1 MMLRQSKHD
10 KLFKMNKTQHYI
22 QGQWQSGNG
31 EGIPVFDSITGA
43 HFTSTTVEGLDV
55 PSILQYGRD
64 KGDTLRKMTF
74 QQRGNMLKSLALYL
88 EKRKQAFYE
97 ISYRTG
103 ATKRDSWVDIEGGFG
118 NLFANASLR
127 KLFPNQ
133 TYHVEG
139 DPIDLSRGGRFMAH
153 HIMVP
158 REGVA
163 VHINAFNFPVWG
175 MLEKCAVNW
184 MAGMPAVVLPAP
196 QTAYLTEAVVREII
210 ASGILPEGSLQL
222 ISGTARN
229 ILDTVQSQDVVTFT
243 GSAKIGR
250 ILKNHPQLTAESVP
264 FTMEADSL
272 NAAILGRDAVPGTPE
287 FDLFVKEVRTE
298 MTTKCGQKCTAIRRI
313 IVPQELIEDVQI
325 ALIHQLDKVTIG
337 DPRLRE
343 VRMGSL
349 VNDAQRN
356 SVKEQ
361 VAKIA
366 ESAAIVY
373 GNTDD
378 FETIGADSQKGA
390 FMKPIVLREDHPL
403 QNEQAHVTEAFGPV
417 STIMPYTTL
426 EDAITLAKMGKGSL
440 VSSII
445 TNDDKIAREYAIN
458 AASHHGRILILNRES
473 AKQSTG
479 HGSPLPGLIHGGPG
493 RAGGGEEMG
502 GMRGIKHYLQRCAIQ
517 GSPTT
522 LTTVTG
528 IYQPKGAYTEA
539 PAHPFTYHWEDIKPG
554 MSLKTHNRTIT
565 DTDIVNFGN
574 ITWDHFYA
582 HTDITSLD
590 GSIFEKRTAHG
601 YFIISMAAG
610 LFVYPNKGPV
620 AANYGLEEIRFL
632 RPIYNNDTLYVRL
645 TCKQKVDRDS
655 RGTEHPSGI
664 VKWYVEV
671 FDTNV
676 DTANAILPKGAEKE
690 DPLVC
695 IATILTMVE
704 KKQEVFT
711 ETTTKV
717 IESCLATLS
726 EDHKA
731 QWGIMTPQ
739 HMVEHLEYTYKIAS
753 GEIQDFDIATPE
765 KYLEKTHDS
774 LYNFEK
780 FPVNSNFPGLEK
792 NTLALLQHP
801 DLKTAKEKF
810 LEERFKYLTF
820 FKENPDT
827 ILKNLV
833 FGELNKY
840 EWYLLE
846 RKHLNHHFEQFNL
859 LD

>member
-1 MMLRQSKHD
+1 MT
-10 KLFKMNKTQHYI
+10 KTQHYV
-22 QGQWQSGNG
+22 QGKWQSGNG
-31 EGIPVFDSITGA
+31 EGIPVFDSITGE
-43 HFTSTTVEGLDV
+43 HFTNTTVEGLDV

-64 KGDTLRKMTF
+64 KGATLRNMTF
-74 QQRGNMLKSLALYL
+74 QQRGNMLKSLALHL
-88 EKRKQAFYE
+88 TKKKQAFYD

-210 ASGILPEGSLQL
+210 ASGILPEGALQL
-222 ISGTARN
+222 ISGTAKN
-229 ILDTVQSQDVVTFT
+229 ILDTVNSQDVVTFT

-272 NAAILGRDAVPGTPE
+272 NAAILGKDAVPGTPE
-287 FDLFVKEVRTE
+287 FDLFIKEVRNE
-298 MTTKCGQKCTAIRRI
+298 ITTKCGQKCTAIRRI
-313 IVPQELIEDVQI
+313 IVPSDLIEDVQI
-325 ALIHQLDKVTIG
+325 ALANQLDKVTIG

-349 VNDAQRN
+349 VSAAQRN
-356 SVKEQ
+356 SVNEQ

-366 ESAAIVY
+366 ETAEIVY
-373 GNTDD
+373 GNNED
-378 FETIGADSQKGA
+378 FEAIGADSKKGA
-390 FMKPIVLREDHPL
+390 FMKPVLMREDHPL
-403 QNEQAHVTEAFGPV
+403 QNENAHVTEAFGPV
-417 STIMPYTTL
+417 STLMPYNTL

-440 VSSII
+440 VSSIV
-445 TNDDKIAREYAIN
+445 TNDDKIATQYAVN

-479 HGSPLPGLIHGGPG
+479 HGSPLPSLVHGGPG

-522 LTTVTG
+522 LTEVTG
-528 IYQPKGAYTEA
+528 IYQPKSAYKEA
-539 PAHPFTYHWEDIKPG
+539 PQHPFKYHWEDIQPG

-582 HTDITSLD
+582 HTDTTSLD

-632 RPIYNNDTLYVRL
+632 RPIYDGDTLYVRL

-655 RGTEHPSGI
+655 RGQEHPSGI
-664 VKWYVEV
+664 VKWYVEI
-671 FDTNV
+671 FDANV
-676 DTANAILPKGAEKE
+676 DTANAILPDGAEKE

-711 ETTTKV
+711 EMTTETIK
-717 IESCLATLS
+717 SCLSKLS
-726 EDHKA
+726 ENSTPK
-731 QWGIMTPQ
+731 WGIMTPQ
-739 HMVEHLEYTYKIAS
+739 HMVEHLEYTYKIAA
-753 GEIQDFDIATPE
+753 GEIQDFEIATPE
-765 KYLEKTHDS
+765 KYLDITHDS
-774 LYNFEK
+774 LYNFKK
-780 FPVNSNFPGLEK
+780 FPQNSRFPQLEK
-792 NTLALLQHP
+792 DTLAPLVHP
-801 DLKTAKEKF
+801 DLETAKEKF
-810 LEERFKYLTF
+810 LEQRFKYLTF
-820 FKENPDT
+820 FQENPEA

-840 EWYLLE
+840 ESYLLE
-846 RKHLNHHFEQFNL
+846 RKHLNHHFEQFGL
-859 LD
+859 L

>member
-1 MMLRQSKHD
+1 
-10 KLFKMNKTQHYI
+10 MNKTQHYI
-22 QGQWQSGNG
+22 QGQWHSGNG
-31 EGIPVFDSITGA
+31 EGIPVFDSITGE
-43 HFTSTTVEGLDV
+43 HFTSTTIEGLDV

-64 KGDTLRKMTF
+64 KGSTLRKMTF

-88 EKRKQAFYE
+88 DKRKQAFYE

-133 TYHVEG
+133 SYHVEG

-222 ISGTARN
+222 ISGTAKN

-250 ILKNHPQLTAESVP
+250 LLKNHPQLIEESVP

-272 NAAILGRDAVPGTPE
+272 NAAILGKDAVPGTPE
-287 FDLFVKEVRTE
+287 FDLFVKEVRNE

-325 ALIHQLDKVTIG
+325 ALANQLEKVTIG

-366 ESAAIVY
+366 ETAEMVY
-373 GNTDD
+373 GNYDD
-378 FETIGADSQKGA
+378 FEAVGADSKKGA
-390 FMKPIVLREDHPL
+390 FMKPILMREDHPL
-403 QNEQAHVTEAFGPV
+403 QNEAAHITEAFGPV
-417 STIMPYTTL
+417 STLMPYDTL

-440 VSSII
+440 VSSIV
-445 TNDDKIAREYAIN
+445 TNDDKIAREYAVN

-522 LTTVTG
+522 LTEVTG
-528 IYQPKGAYTEA
+528 MYQPKADYKES
-539 PAHPFTYHWEDIKPG
+539 PKHPFAYHWEDIQPG

-632 RPIYNNDTLYVRL
+632 RPIYHNDTLYVRL

-655 RGTEHPSGI
+655 RGQEHPSGI
-664 VKWYVEV
+664 VKWYVEI
-671 FDTNV
+671 FDANV
-676 DTANAILPKGAEKE
+676 DTANAILPPGAEKE

-711 ETTTKV
+711 EMTSEK
-717 IESCLATLS
+717 IEECLQKLTPEA
-726 EDHKA
+726 KPK
-731 QWGIMTPQ
+731 WGIMTPQ
-739 HMVEHLEYTYKIAS
+739 HMLEHLEYTYKIAS
-753 GEIQDFDIATPE
+753 GEVQDFDIATPE
-765 KYLEKTHDS
+765 KYLDVVHDS

-780 FPVNSNFPGLEK
+780 FPQNSRFPQLEK
-792 NTLALLQHP
+792 DKLAPLVHP
-801 DLKTAKEKF
+801 DLQTAKEMF
-810 LEERFKYLTF
+810 TAQRFKYLAF
-820 FKENPDT
+820 FQENPDA

-840 EWYLLE
+840 ESYLLE
-846 RKHLNHHFEQFNL
+846 RKHLNHHFEQFDL
-859 LD
+859 L